1 METKEFLG
9 VNVKN
14 DVPLNALRAFEAS
27 ARHLNFTHAGLEL
40 FVSQA
45 AVSQQVRLL
54 EERLGV
60 VLFRRLPRGLEMTDE
75 SRLLFAEVS
84 AAFTQLESAW
94 RRFEGGE
101 YREVMTIA
109 CVGTFAL
116 GWLLPRL
123 EVFRQQHPALELNVR
138 TNNNVVSLAGE
149 GVDYAIRF
157 GAGAWPATHNE
168 RLFTAPLTV
177 LCRPDIASR
186 LQQPACLLR
195 ENLLRS
201 YRADEWDSWFTAAG
215 MTPPRITGP
224 VFDSSR
230 LMVEAA
236 IQTGAVA
243 LVPACMFQ
251 RELDAGTLARPFTL
265 EIDVGGYWLT
275 WLRSKKMT
283 PSMEIFREWIVQ
295 QAKGGHEEPD
305 KPDAGGAP

>member
-1 METKEFLG
+1 MG
-9 VNVKN
+9 VNVKH

-27 ARHLNFTHAGLEL
+27 ARHLNFTRAGLEL

-60 VLFRRLPRGLEMTDE
+60 VLFHRLPRGLEMTDE

-84 AAFTQLESAW
+84 EAFTQLENAW

-101 YREVMTIA
+101 YREVVTIA

-123 EVFRQQHPALELNVR
+123 EAFRQQHPALELNVR

-157 GAGAWPATHNE
+157 GSGAWPATQNE

-177 LCRPDIASR
+177 LCRPDVARR

-201 YRADEWDSWFTAAG
+201 YRTDEWDSWFTAAG
-215 MTPPRITGP
+215 ITPPRITGP

-230 LMVEAA
+230 LMIEAA
-236 IQTGAVA
+236 YHTGGIA

-251 RELDAGTLARPFTL
+251 RELDAGTLARPFAL
-265 EIDVGGYWLT
+265 EIDVGSYWLT

-283 PSMEIFREWIVQ
+283 PSMEIFREWIGRR
-295 QAKGGHEEPD
+295 ATGERE
-305 KPDAGGAP
+305 